1 MKPAAATFPDV
12 RPMVDSLIA
21 RALDRR
27 ASDIYIEPVAD
38 GFQIRFRIDGLLETI
53 EQLSSEIGESI
64 VNRVMV
70 MGRLLTYRRDIPQ
83 EGRMRVDTPRPV
95 DVRLSVIPT
104 LHGLR
109 AVVRMPAELFAPHQL
124 SDLFLPRYTLDF
136 LMEFCRSDCGMLT
149 VIGPAGA
156 GKTTTIYALLDHL
169 ARTQPGISIVSLED
183 PVERGIPGV
192 TQIEVSPFGEL
203 DYQRAL
209 RSMLRQD
216 PQVLSIGEIRDNAT
230 ASLAVQA
237 ALTGHRLVCTMHA
250 GSAAGAISRL
260 LEMGIQRYQITSSLF
275 GILNQ
280 RLVRRKTAAGYCGRL
295 PIAQCVRMDQVL
307 RAALLEQSDSAGL
320 ETAMRKSPAYQ
331 SLHDAARDLISRDT
345 TDQAEVDRVLGPPGV
360 CPSQGRDLVENA
372 APAAAIL

>member
-1 MKPAAATFPDV
+1 V
-12 RPMVDSLIA
+12 
-21 RALDRR
+21 
-27 ASDIYIEPVAD
+27 EPVAD

-53 EQLSSEIGESI
+53 EQTPAETGEAI
-64 VNRVMV
+64 VNRLMV
-70 MGRLLTYRRDIPQ
+70 LGRLLTYRRDIPQ
-83 EGRMRVDTPRPV
+83 EGRMSLDSPRHI

-124 SDLFLPRYTLDF
+124 ADLSLPRDTLDF
-136 LMEFCRSDCGMLT
+136 LMDFCRSDAGMLA

-169 ARTQPGISIVSLED
+169 ARTQEGISIVSLED
-183 PVERGIPGV
+183 PIERGLPGV

-250 GSAAGAISRL
+250 GSPAGAISRL

-280 RLVRRKTAAGYCGRL
+280 RLLRRKTASGYSGRL
-295 PIAQCVRMDQVL
+295 PVAQCVRMNPAL
-307 RAALLEQSDSAGL
+307 RKALLDQSDSMAL
-320 ETAMRKSPAYQ
+320 ETAMQKSQ
-331 SLHDAARDLISRDT
+331 SYRTLHDAAREFIARGH
-345 TDQAEVDRVLGPPGV
+345 TDQAEMARVLGPEGPT
-360 CPSQGRDLVENA
+360 A
-372 APAAAIL
+372 AT

>member
-38 GFQIRFRIDGLLETI
+38 SFQIRFRIDGLLETI
-53 EQLSSEIGESI
+53 ESLPSETGESI

-83 EGRMRVDTPRPV
+83 EGRMRIDTPRPV

-124 SDLFLPRYTLDF
+124 SDLFLPRITLDF
-136 LMEFCRSDCGMLT
+136 LMEFCRSDCGTLA

-260 LEMGIQRYQITSSLF
+260 LEMGIERYQITSSLF

-280 RLVRRKTAAGYCGRL
+280 RLVRRKTAAGYCGRV

-307 RAALLEQSDSAGL
+307 RAALLEQSDAAGL
-320 ETAMRKSPAYQ
+320 DAAMRKSPAYQ
-331 SLHDAARDLISRDT
+331 GLHDAARDLISRGT
-345 TDQAEVDRVLGPPGV
+345 TDQAEVDRVLGP
-360 CPSQGRDLVENA
+360 VENA

>member
-1 MKPAAATFPDV
+1 MKPSATAFPDV
-12 RPMVDSLIA
+12 RPVVDSLIA
-21 RALDRR
+21 RALDRH
-27 ASDIYIEPVAD
+27 ASDIYVEPVAD

-53 EQLSSEIGESI
+53 EQLPAETGESV
-64 VNRVMV
+64 VNRLMV
-70 MGRLLTYRRDIPQ
+70 MGHLLTYRRDIPQ
-83 EGRMRVDTPRPV
+83 EGRMSIDSPRRL

-109 AVVRMPAELFAPHQL
+109 AAVRMPAELFAPHQL
-124 SDLFLPRYTLDF
+124 SDLFLPRDTLDF
-136 LMEFCRSDCGMLT
+136 LMEFCRSDCGLLA

-169 ARTQPGISIVSLED
+169 SRTQPGISIVSLED
-183 PVERGIPGV
+183 PIERGIPGV

-250 GSAAGAISRL
+250 GSPAGAISRL

-280 RLVRRKTAAGYCGRL
+280 RLVRRKTDTGYSGRL
-295 PIAQCVRMDQVL
+295 PIAQFVRMDQAL
-307 RAALLEQSDSAGL
+307 RPGAPGLDQSDTAGL
-320 ETAMRKSPAYQ
+320 EAAMQKSPTYRT
-331 SLHDAARDLISRDT
+331 LHDAARELMARGT
-345 TDQAEVDRVLGPPGV
+345 TDQAEVDRVLGPK
-360 CPSQGRDLVENA
+360 E
-372 APAAAIL
+372 